1 MLLDRAD
8 QHCKDIYL
16 DKVIYRLS
24 GREIMILHL
33 KLHYKAVVTKKKN
46 PSMAQNQDCRAL
58 E

>member
-33 KLHYKAVVTKKKN
+33 KLHYKAVVTKKKTLVWHKT
-46 PSMAQNQDCRAL
+46 RIV
-58 E
+58 EH